1 MRTLNFALFED
12 YNSYKNSVH
21 SVNVQFYQH
30 AESKLKLTSANAFS
44 QILKLSIHQYCL
56 ICETSTNIY
65 LLPSDILSPQ
75 TIFTDKEVTQVNV
88 PAVSGDMG
96 ILANHVPIVE
106 QLKPG
111 VVEVL
116 EGTNSSKFFVSGGFV
131 SVLPDSKIA
140 INSVEAFPLD
150 AFDKSSVKTLLA
162 EAQKNAASSD
172 ELVAA
177 EASIEVEVLEAL
189 SAAL

>member
-1 MRTLNFALFED
+1 MN
-12 YNSYKNSVH
+12 
-21 SVNVQFYQH
+21 
-30 AESKLKLTSANAFS
+30 
-44 QILKLSIHQYCL
+44 
-56 ICETSTNIY
+56 TNIFLILFNFF
-65 LLPSDILSPQ
+65 LLQ
-75 TIFTDKEVTQVNV
+75 TIFQDKEVTQVNV

-116 EGTNSSKFFVSGGFV
+116 EGSASSKFFVSGGFV
-131 SVLPDSKIA
+131 SVLPDSKIS
-140 INSVEAFPLD
+140 ITSVEAFPLD
-150 AFDKSSVKTLLA
+150 AFDAPTVKTLLA

-172 ELVAA
+172 EQVAA

-189 SAAL
+189 ATALH

>member
-1 MRTLNFALFED
+1 MTQFSETLYFSSPLN
-12 YNSYKNSVH
+12 
-21 SVNVQFYQH
+21 
-30 AESKLKLTSANAFS
+30 KLLTF
-44 QILKLSIHQYCL
+44 IFL
-56 ICETSTNIY
+56 
-65 LLPSDILSPQ
+65 Q
-75 TIFTDKEVTQVNV
+75 TIFENKEVTQVNV

-111 VVEVL
+111 VVEVF
-116 EGTNSSKFFVSGGFV
+116 EGSSSNKFFVSGGFV

-140 INSVEAFPLD
+140 ITAVEAFPLD
-150 AFDKSSVKTLLA
+150 AFDAATAKNLLA

-172 ELVAA
+172 EKVAA

-189 SAAL
+189 TTALH

>member
-1 MRTLNFALFED
+1 MFFHPL
-12 YNSYKNSVH
+12 
-21 SVNVQFYQH
+21 
-30 AESKLKLTSANAFS
+30 
-44 QILKLSIHQYCL
+44 IL
-56 ICETSTNIY
+56 
-65 LLPSDILSPQ
+65 Q
-75 TIFTDKEVTQVNV
+75 TIFTNKEVTQVNV

-116 EGTNSSKFFVSGGFV
+116 EGATSSKFFVSGGFV

-140 INSVEAFPLD
+140 ITSVEAFPLD
-150 AFDKSSVKTLLA
+150 SFEPSTVKTLLA
-162 EAQKNAASSD
+162 EAQKNASSAD
-172 ELVAA
+172 EKVAA

-189 SAAL
+189 STALH